1 MASHFSS
8 DLRILAAPAS
18 PRCSLAQAHPTLRG
32 GVALTYQ
39 SAYSLPG
46 GSAGSSKDPPL
57 SGWQHKCGTGVKVCT
72 ATGFPPS
79 SHNDSGPSQ
88 LALLHVPWSSPAL
101 RTPPPS
107 PCRSRCSCRRDRRSP
122 PSSPPARLP
131 AFAAPHPPLPCV
143 TSGLGVTAH
152 SPLAPPPPRRSLVR
166 MPRMILAIS

>member
-1 MASHFSS
+1 MRGKNGERGQPSFLRPAHPRSACFPEMFSRP
-8 DLRILAAPAS
+8 D
-18 PRCSLAQAHPTLRG
+18 PTLRG

-57 SGWQHKCGTGVKVCT
+57 SGWPRKCGTGVKVCT
-72 ATGFPPS
+72 ATGFPHS
-79 SHNDSGPSQ
+79 SHKGSGPSQ

-131 AFAAPHPPLPCV
+131 AFAAQHPLPASRPV
-143 TSGLGVTAH
+143 SEL
-152 SPLAPPPPRRSLVR
+152 PPTRPWNLH
-166 MPRMILAIS
+166 L